1 MWLDNIKFVEG
12 TFFRK
17 SSTGNSYEY
26 RRKKQVAELKC
37 DNCDKIFERDLHEIA
52 TNRRSDDFKHFCNE
66 CDSRRLC
73 GSYGGKIAGEIRN
86 KKYEGKIGKI
96 IKPKGG
102 YYEVYVRQ
110 THSHRPEKNWVRQHI
125 IVVENHIGRK
135 LLENEVV
142 HHIDGDKLN
151 NNIENLDICSVSEH
165 NNCHAKAEQ
174 IVFQLYKQ
182 GKVGYDK
189 IKKLYYL
196 I

>member
-1 MWLDNIKFVEG
+1 MWLNNIKFVEG

-37 DNCDKIFERDLHEIA
+37 DK
-52 TNRRSDDFKHFCNE
+52 
-66 CDSRRLC
+66 
-73 GSYGGKIAGEIRN
+73 SYGGKIAGEIRN

-125 IVVENHIGRK
+125 IVAENYIGRK